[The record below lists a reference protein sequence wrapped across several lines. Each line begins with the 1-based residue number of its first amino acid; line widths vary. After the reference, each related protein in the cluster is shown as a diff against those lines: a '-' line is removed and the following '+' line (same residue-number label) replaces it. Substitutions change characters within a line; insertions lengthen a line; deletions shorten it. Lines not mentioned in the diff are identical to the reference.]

1 MSDIVKQTT
10 DVHFTVAIHALTNS
24 DSTPSVA
31 IATKNTDATTKSNI
45 YDDLYSL
52 SADYA
57 ENTGVYD
64 QAAAMFE
71 VNGFNGPIEVI
82 SYPNVDSNTPSGVKS
97 QGTTTGGTVT
107 AAATTTP
114 GIVAGITQHLF
125 DGFKYL
131 VLDGATETE
140 IEALSDFLYDNQR
153 IMLVTQPNSVNAL
166 QALATHVAGYQTVKN
181 QLGNTAAIVETAKDR
196 YPAAQAV
203 AYAAANLPVDFQH
216 IGNLSQFEPDADLT
230 TDDYD
235 TIAGLNATLVV
246 NKAGDYMLLNGKAL
260 AGNYIDQFVHTQ
272 LVIDT
277 LQTNLQKYL
286 NRKNFPIYNDA
297 TIKEMTQ
304 TINAVSTSLLQMGV
318 LYTAIVVNTVP
329 RANVLNS
336 DVIAR
341 KYNGFSLSAQIADD
355 IDTINAKLDLTL

>member
-10 DVHFTVAIHALTNS
+10 DVHFIVAIHALSNS
-24 DSTPSVA
+24 DSTPLVA

-45 YDDLYSL
+45 YDDLESL

-57 ENTGVYD
+57 ENTGVYA
-64 QAAAMFE
+64 QAAAMFD
-71 VNGFNGPIEVI
+71 VNGFRGPVEVI
-82 SYPNVDSNTPSGVKS
+82 AYPNVDSTGVQS
-97 QGTTTGGTVT
+97 QGTDDGGTVT
-107 AAATTTP
+107 ATTTP
-114 GIVAGITQHLF
+114 GIIVGITQHLF

-131 VLDGATETE
+131 VLDGATEAET
-140 IEALSDFLYDNQR
+140 EALSDFLYDNQR
-153 IMLVTQPNSVNAL
+153 IMLVTQPNSVTAL
-166 QALATHVAGYQTVKN
+166 QTLATHVAGVQTVKN
-181 QLGNTAAIVETAKDR
+181 QLGNTAAIVETATDR

-277 LQTNLQKYL
+277 LQTSLQKYL

-318 LYTAIVVNTVP
+318 LYTPIVVNSVP
-329 RANVLNS
+329 RANVPNG
-336 DVIAR
+336 DVVAR

>member
-10 DVHFTVAIHALTNS
+10 DVHFIVAIHALNTS
-24 DSTPSVA
+24 DSAPSVA

-45 YDDLYSL
+45 YDDLESL

-57 ENTGVYD
+57 ENTGVYA
-64 QAAAMFE
+64 QAAAMFD
-71 VNGFNGPIEVI
+71 VNGFNGPVEVI
-82 SYPNVDSNTPSGVKS
+82 AYPNVDSNTPSGVKS

-153 IMLVTQPNSVNAL
+153 IMLVTQPNSVTAL
-166 QALATHVAGYQTVKN
+166 QTLATHVAGVQTVKD
-181 QLGNTAAIVETAKDR
+181 QLGNTAAIVETATDR

-216 IGNLSQFEPDADLT
+216 IGNLSQFEPDANLT

-318 LYTAIVVNTVP
+318 LYTAIVVNSVP

-336 DVIAR
+336 DVTAR

>member
-10 DVHFTVAIHALTNS
+10 DVHFIVAIHALNTS
-24 DSTPSVA
+24 DSAPSVA

-45 YDDLYSL
+45 YDDLDTL

-57 ENTGVYD
+57 ESTGVYA

-71 VNGFNGPIEVI
+71 VSGFRGPVEVI
-82 SYPNVDSNTPSGVKS
+82 AYPNVDSITPSGVQS
-97 QGTTTGGTVT
+97 QGTGHGGKVT
-107 AAATTTP
+107 ATPTP
-114 GIVAGITQHLF
+114 GIVVGITQHLF

-131 VLDGATETE
+131 VLDGASETE

-153 IMLVTQPNSVNAL
+153 IMLVTQPNSVATL
-166 QALATHVAGYQTVKN
+166 QTLATHVAGVQKVKN
-181 QLGNTAAIVETAKDR
+181 KLGNTAAIVETAKDR

-297 TIKEMTQ
+297 AIKEMTQ

-318 LYTAIVVNTVP
+318 LYTAITVNSVP
-329 RANVLNS
+329 RAKVLNS
-336 DVIAR
+336 DVVAR

>member
-1 MSDIVKQTT
+1 MSDIVKRTT
-10 DVHFTVAIHALTNS
+10 DVHFIVAIHALNTS
-24 DSTPSVA
+24 DSFPLVA
-31 IATKNTDATTKSNI
+31 IATKNTDATTKSHI
-45 YDDLYSL
+45 YDDMYSL
-52 SADYA
+52 SADYP
-57 ENTGVYD
+57 ENTGVYN
-64 QAAAMFE
+64 QAEAMFE
-71 VNGFNGPIEVI
+71 VNDFRGPIEVI
-82 SYPNVDSNTPSGVKS
+82 AYPNVDSITPSGVQS
-97 QGTTTGGTVT
+97 QGTGHGGKVT
-107 AAATTTP
+107 ATPTP
-114 GIVAGITQHLF
+114 GIVVGITQHIF

-153 IMLVTQPNSVNAL
+153 IMLVTQPNSITAL
-166 QALATHVAGYQTVKN
+166 KTLATHVTGYQNVKN
-181 QLGNTAAIVETAKDR
+181 RLGNTAAIVETAKDR

-203 AYAAANLPVDFQH
+203 AYAAVNVPVDFQH
-216 IGNLSQFEPDADLT
+216 IGNLSQFEPDTDLT

-304 TINAVSTSLLQMGV
+304 TINAVSTSLLQTGV
-318 LYTAIVVNTVP
+318 LYTAIAVNSVP
-329 RANVLNS
+329 RAKVLNM
-336 DVIAR
+336 DVVAR
-341 KYNGFSLSAQIADD
+341 KYNGFSLSAQIGDD

>member
-10 DVHFTVAIHALTNS
+10 DVHFIVAIHALTNS
-24 DSTPSVA
+24 DSTPLVA

-45 YDDLYSL
+45 YDDLDSL

-57 ENTGVYD
+57 ENTGVYA
-64 QAAAMFE
+64 QAAAMFD
-71 VNGFNGPIEVI
+71 VNGFNGPVEVI
-82 SYPNVDSNTPSGVKS
+82 GYPNVDSNTPSGVQS

-107 AAATTTP
+107 ATTTP
-114 GIVAGITQHLF
+114 GIVVGITQHLF

-153 IMLVTQPNSVNAL
+153 IMLVTQPNSVTAL
-166 QALATHVAGYQTVKN
+166 KTLATHVAGYQTVKN
-181 QLGNTAAIVETAKDR
+181 QLGNTAAIVETATDR

-318 LYTAIVVNTVP
+318 LYTAIVVNSVP

-336 DVIAR
+336 DVAAR

>member
-10 DVHFTVAIHALTNS
+10 DVHFIVAIHALTNPNS
-24 DSTPSVA
+24 APSVA

-45 YDDLYSL
+45 YDDLDSL

-57 ENTGVYD
+57 ENTGVYA
-64 QAAAMFE
+64 QAAAMFD
-71 VNGFNGPIEVI
+71 VNGFNGPVEVI
-82 SYPNVDSNTPSGVKS
+82 ACPNVDSNTPSGVQS

-107 AAATTTP
+107 ATTTP
-114 GIVAGITQHLF
+114 GIVVGIAQHLF

-153 IMLVTQPNSVNAL
+153 IMLVTQPNSVTAL
-166 QALATHVAGYQTVKN
+166 QTLATHVAGYQTVKN
-181 QLGNTAAIVETAKDR
+181 QLGNTAAIVETATDR

-318 LYTAIVVNTVP
+318 LYTAIVVNSVP

-336 DVIAR
+336 DVAAR